1 MLEKLGIPGGSRLV
15 IYGAGSSGRHTAARL
30 AKDYPLVAF
39 ADSDTAKQGT
49 VLDGLPVVALESL
62 PAESYDVVIIA
73 SMYAEEI
80 AAQLTGALGLP
91 ESRIRTLPKHLLKS
105 LRPLPQRAMLTTDH
119 FDAVFD
125 VLEACGVRYFADH
138 SFLLGLVR
146 TGGFIPWEV
155 ELDLAVVGGPEG
167 SLERAND
174 ILARDF
180 DFDVF
185 RYKNPTELWTTD
197 DIMMVKSAS
206 QLCDLHVK
214 LVHEDS
220 VYWCVGPI
228 LLKFPAHYYAGVDYL
243 EWNGRRIP
251 VPLNPE
257 AYLAEMYGD
266 WRTPNPNW
274 RYTDYGNI
282 EKIFPDG
289 FVR

>member
-1 MLEKLGIPGGSRLV
+1 MLESQGIPGGSRLV

-30 AKDYPLVAF
+30 AREYPLVAF

-49 VLDGLPVVALESL
+49 AIDGLPVVALESL
-62 PAESYDVVIIA
+62 PAESYDIVVIA

-80 AAQLTGALGLP
+80 AARLTGEMGLP
-91 ESRIRTLPKHLLKS
+91 EARLCILPKHLLKS

-119 FDAVFD
+119 FDAVFE

-138 SFLLGLVR
+138 SFLLGLAR

-167 SLERAND
+167 SLDRANA
-174 ILARDF
+174 ILTRDF
-180 DFDVF
+180 DFDVV
-185 RYKNPTELWTTD
+185 RYKNPTELWTAD
-197 DIMMVKSAS
+197 DIMMVKSVS
-206 QLCDLHVK
+206 QLCDLHIK
-214 LVHEDS
+214 IQRADS

-228 LLKFPAHYYAGVDYL
+228 LLQFPARYYAGVDYL
-243 EWNGRRIP
+243 EWEGRRIP
-251 VPLNPE
+251 VPLNHE

-282 EKIFPDG
+282 AKIYPDG